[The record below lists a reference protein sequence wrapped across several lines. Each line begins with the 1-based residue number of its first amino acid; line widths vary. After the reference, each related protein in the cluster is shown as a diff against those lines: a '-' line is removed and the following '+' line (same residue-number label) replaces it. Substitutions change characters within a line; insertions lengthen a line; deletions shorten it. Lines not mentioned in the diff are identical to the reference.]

1 MEMQNPQPVSRQDR
15 GLLLIVDD
23 DAINCAILENI
34 FAPYYGIAQAEN
46 GRVGLER
53 VMELED
59 ELCAIFSGEG
69 GKGLSSVDA
78 ACLFNISH
86 TSSLVRAFYRM
97 ELCHGVMPE
106 RPG

>member
-34 FAPYYGIAQAEN
+34 FAPYYKTAVAEN
-46 GRVGLER
+46 GRAGLER

-59 ELCAIFSGEG
+59 ELCAV
-69 GKGLSSVDA
+69 LLDV
-78 ACLFNISH
+78 
-86 TSSLVRAFYRM
+86 M
-97 ELCHGVMPE
+97 MPE
-106 RPG
+106 MDGIQVLRCPQGPGRAGKNPGVPDHRRDQQ